1 MIRTQCSVSLT
12 SWLRRARPS
21 FAYSPYGSPGT
32 LFWGVSRALVV
43 RPNVEPPVPRHG
55 IHSARSMGGSGGPG
69 TGRGGATGDLQT
81 RDTRWS
87 SILDPGRERVKA
99 SAVELTARGLTNL
112 GEHPGRIDETS
123 GSSMLTNLSPKT
135 VSCPPNTHGKPQ
147 YSHHVVVSHGVL
159 GVAPRYQGIL
169 YLV

>member
-87 SILDPGRERVKA
+87 SILDPGRERVK
-99 SAVELTARGLTNL
+99 
-112 GEHPGRIDETS
+112 
-123 GSSMLTNLSPKT
+123 
-135 VSCPPNTHGKPQ
+135 
-147 YSHHVVVSHGVL
+147 
-159 GVAPRYQGIL
+159 
-169 YLV
+169 